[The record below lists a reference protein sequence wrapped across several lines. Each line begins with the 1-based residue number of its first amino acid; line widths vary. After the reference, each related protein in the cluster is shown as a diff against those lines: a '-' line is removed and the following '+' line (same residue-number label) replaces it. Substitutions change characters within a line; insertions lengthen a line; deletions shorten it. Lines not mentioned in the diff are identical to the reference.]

1 MLMLKN
7 CLIELYGLDNTMVD
21 ILKNTKFGLKIWKL
35 FLFVIFFIWLSF
47 LGIKIMEE
55 YGYNKLHAQDIEW
68 GVSNSDAD
76 FNLRKKDSENIG
88 VDTRYVLSFVNLN
101 LTTTF
106 YTADGTR
113 LRSIDG
119 GGGAWGRGDTPLG
132 GNDFKQP
139 LPDRLKLTYFSY
151 LEDQFY
157 QLDTPLPK
165 QKIEQLFRKIYQGMP
180 DSPEGSTIPTQY
192 YVFDIAIAP
201 QGWIIL
207 FAVGPG
213 IRKEIASWQAHKIE
227 ADYDVDIVQ
236 RESGGDINFLRK
248 QNMRKRNVDSTF
260 KDLEKYAPTLYKN
273 YKEGKGL
280 PTSEWYKQMQT
291 KFPWNLEVTAP
302 DGEWNGEYYA
312 EYANTERY
320 EVLSDQL
327 QEDRTRQKAVP
338 TKIWTWITY
347 KPTGVKYYIEIHMFP
362 IPKWAA
368 FRYIPYY
375 QDPNL
380 TLFYK
385 NFQEL
390 FPLSTLARNEIPA
403 HEAEFGKLH
412 IDLDEDFKIK
422 EIYLKRGK
430 TIRPLDGAY
439 EYYLAPIDLNR
450 GGYYPEQGHPHYLT
464 KPKLPD
470 LTDQGVADRD

>member
-1 MLMLKN
+1 MGKSQKIIVFQFI
-7 CLIELYGLDNTMVD
+7 LICV
-21 ILKNTKFGLKIWKL
+21 
-35 FLFVIFFIWLSF
+35 FFIYLAYRIYQ
-47 LGIKIMEE
+47 GANTDTRNE
-55 YGYNKLHAQDIEW
+55 IEW
-68 GVSNSDAD
+68 GVRNSDAT
-76 FNLRKKDSENIG
+76 FTNRKDKDIG
-88 VDTRYVLSFVNLN
+88 IETAYVFSHVNPDLI
-101 LTTTF
+101 TAF
-106 YTADGTR
+106 YTADGTW

-119 GGGAWGRGDTPLG
+119 GGGMWGRGDTPLG
-132 GNDFKQP
+132 GHDFKQP

-151 LEDQFY
+151 LENQFY

-165 QKIEQLFRKIYQGMP
+165 QKIEELFRVTHKGMSDNDEEFIPNIYKAF
-180 DSPEGSTIPTQY
+180 E
-192 YVFDIAIAP
+192 IAIAP
-201 QGWIIL
+201 QGWVIL
-207 FAVGPG
+207 LATGPYSN
-213 IRKEIASWQAHKIE
+213 RKELAYYQAKKID
-227 ADYDVDIVQ
+227 ADYDVDIIQ
-236 RESGGDINFLRK
+236 RQGGGELDWLRK
-248 QNMRKRNVDSTF
+248 QNFRKQNVDMTYD
-260 KDLEKYAPTLYKN
+260 DLKKYAPNLYKN

-280 PTSEWYKQMQT
+280 PTAEWYKQMQT

-470 LTDQGVADRD
+470 LTDPVFADRD